1 MNESTL
7 FEYKNAVGVTL
18 RLVAVPC
25 DGPRGNRLR
34 AEITEA
40 GAAGEQPIA
49 LSIDLLEGPARQLH
63 LAARAWVRKQKE
75 LRGDTPRGQRKFLQR
90 QLSTRARPA
99 ETASATLER
108 PGSAR

>member
-75 LRGDTPRGQRKFLQR
+75 LRGDTPRGQKKFLQR
-90 QLSTRARPA
+90 QLKYSSAPGGTPA
-99 ETASATLER
+99 
-108 PGSAR
+108 GSARASGAPR